1 MNKEFMS
8 QIYDALYTDP
18 VYEIVAST
26 NMEYKELNRL
36 RSKIQD
42 KFIAAAPDT
51 KVQELH
57 SKLLDI
63 ISQQNDIVAKELY
76 LQGML
81 DRDKMLQ

>member
-1 MNKEFMS
+1 MYTFKELNI
-8 QIYDALYTDP
+8 Q
-18 VYEIVAST
+18 T
-26 NMEYKELNRL
+26 NIEYKELNRL